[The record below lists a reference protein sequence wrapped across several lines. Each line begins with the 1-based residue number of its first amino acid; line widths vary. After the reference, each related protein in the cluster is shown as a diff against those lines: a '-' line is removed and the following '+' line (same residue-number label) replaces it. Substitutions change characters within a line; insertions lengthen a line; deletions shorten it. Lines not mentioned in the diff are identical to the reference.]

1 MPHRAGIS
9 EQARIAE
16 IERRL
21 TEQFPE
27 VDTDVLD
34 EVVRQHHSRFQ
45 ASPIRD
51 FVPLLVEKGV
61 RRELAGR

>member
-1 MPHRAGIS
+1 MPHRPGVS